1 MAYKTPGVYVK
12 EISVFPPSVAEVAT
26 AIPSFIGYTEKAER
40 KGQNLTNVPTRISSL
55 LEYQELFGGGFT
67 ITSVDVVVDPANN
80 HAVSSVSAAK
90 RFYLYESLRLFFDNG
105 GGGCYIVAVGNYSAS
120 VTSGALRTGIDAV
133 KKSDEPTILLFPDA
147 VLLDD
152 DGQIATLQ
160 QRALSQCGDLQ
171 DRVAVF
177 DLKENDTSRTFQ
189 ETILTFRN
197 NIGINNLKYGAAYT
211 PWLYTT
217 YAKTIDFN
225 IFGSHVTDGTDPVN
239 LATVSPDSAKNALVA
254 TTNITI
260 GDKSTLAAQIAGLR
274 GTAPTLKDAYAALR
288 NAVSSVDNAGASA
301 VLSSLVGF
309 VSTVALAIPGWRT
322 AIQGQNLLLDLDAY
336 AVDKLRSAV
345 EAFIALKKNDDV
357 QELTTETDG
366 GVAAEFAAYDGIGWL
381 SNTAAVIAET
391 TTNYGDPATAG
402 ASTAAAITVDIDG
415 IFDEMD
421 QFIGDM
427 MAAAG
432 THVALAQQTLYQGHS
447 IIANIVEHIKKDF
460 AAVPPSGA
468 VAGVYAF
475 VDRTR
480 GVWKAPANVS
490 ISAVRG
496 PVEAIDFYDQEDL
509 NVDVTGGKSINAIR
523 SFTGRGAAI
532 IWGARTLAG
541 NDNEWRYV
549 PVRRFFNM
557 VEESVKKSTAWAVF
571 EPNAAPLWTKVKSM
585 IENYLIQKWREG
597 ALAGAVPEDAFF
609 VTVGLGETMTAQDI
623 LEGRLIVE
631 IGMAVVRPAEFII
644 LKFQHKLQES

>member
-26 AIPSFIGYTEKAER
+26 AIPSFIGYTERAER

-55 LEYQELFGGGFT
+55 LEYQELFGGEFK
-67 ITSVDVVVDPANN
+67 ITSVNVVVDRANN
-80 HAVSSVSAAK
+80 FAVTSLAVTK

-105 GGGCYIVAVGNYSAS
+105 GGGCYIVSVGSYSDS
-120 VTSGALRTGIDAV
+120 VGSQALKSGIDAV

-152 DGQIATLQ
+152 DAQIATLQ

-177 DLKENDTSRTFQ
+177 DLRENDTTRTFQ
-189 ETILTFRN
+189 ETVIAFRN

-211 PWLYTT
+211 PWLFTT
-217 YAKTIDFN
+217 YAKNIDFSVFKDN
-225 IFGSHVTDGTDPVN
+225 VKDVADQAVP
-239 LATVSPDSAKNALVA
+239 LATVTPDSAKNALVA
-254 TTNITI
+254 TTNTTI
-260 GDKSTLAAQIAGLR
+260 GDKSILTAQIAGFR
-274 GTAPTLKDAYAALR
+274 GTAPTLKDAYATLG
-288 NAVSSVDNAGASA
+288 NAVNSADNAGAPA
-301 VLSSLVGF
+301 ALSSLVGF
-309 VSTVALAIPGWRT
+309 VSTVAVAIPGWRT
-322 AIQGQNLLLDLDAY
+322 AIKGPNLLLDLNAY

-357 QELTTETDG
+357 QVLTGETDG
-366 GVAAEFAAYDGIGWL
+366 GVATEFAGYDGIGWL
-381 SNTAAVIAET
+381 GSAAAAIVET
-391 TTNYGDPATAG
+391 TTDYGDPAVATTSVAIAADLDDIFDG
-402 ASTAAAITVDIDG
+402 IDQFLGDMVAAAATH
-415 IFDEMD
+415 
-421 QFIGDM
+421 
-427 MAAAG
+427 AAL
-432 THVALAQQTLYQGHS
+432 TQQTLYQGHS

-490 ISAVRG
+490 ISAVRS
-496 PVEAIDFYDQEDL
+496 PVEIIDFYDQEDL